1 MAGKPT
7 YNPLDHLDPDTKV
20 YHFRSIEER
29 ELEKEERQLAIK
41 LLRRRD
47 NILKAVYLF
56 TERFLRMGLT
66 ASSIEPILEE
76 LGHAD
81 EVSRVYIFENHLRDD
96 KTLVTS
102 QRYEWVLPGID
113 PQMANPD
120 LQQLPFIEAGFGRW
134 AETLGKGEIIYGN
147 VEDFPETE
155 KFILST

>member
-29 ELEKEERQLAIK
+29 ELEKEERELALK

-66 ASSIEPILEE
+66 ESSIEPILEE

-81 EVSRVYIFENHLRDD
+81 EVSRVYVFENH
-96 KTLVTS
+96 T
-102 QRYEWVLPGID
+102 QR
-113 PQMANPD
+113 
-120 LQQLPFIEAGFGRW
+120 
-134 AETLGKGEIIYGN
+134 
-147 VEDFPETE
+147 
-155 KFILST
+155 